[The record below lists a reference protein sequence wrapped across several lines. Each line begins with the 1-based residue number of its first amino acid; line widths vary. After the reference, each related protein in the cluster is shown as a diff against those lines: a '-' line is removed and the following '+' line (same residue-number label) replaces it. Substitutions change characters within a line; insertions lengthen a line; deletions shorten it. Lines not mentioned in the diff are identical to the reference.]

1 MRLFKYRKALTTLT
15 CYAVQCRQTLKW
27 SLLLLNNKLCFKIQ
41 AKRPTER
48 SADGC
53 YISGLFL
60 EGARWNGSKECLDE
74 SHPKE
79 LYTGKILL

>member
-1 MRLFKYRKALTTLT
+1 M
-15 CYAVQCRQTLKW
+15 
-27 SLLLLNNKLCFKIQ
+27 CFKIQ

-60 EGARWNGSKECLDE
+60 EGARWNGTKECLDE